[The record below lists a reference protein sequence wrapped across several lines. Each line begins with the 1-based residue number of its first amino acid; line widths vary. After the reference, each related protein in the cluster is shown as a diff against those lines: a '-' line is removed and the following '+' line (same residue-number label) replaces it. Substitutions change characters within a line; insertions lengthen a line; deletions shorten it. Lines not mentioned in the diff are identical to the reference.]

1 MKQILGIGGNKLL
14 VLFLACLFFVCAC
27 SKPDKKQETD
37 APVEEESDA
46 LYVIEEPTVP
56 QGVLVI
62 DGSLQVEKNGK
73 MEWKAAISAG
83 ETVDWTGEKK
93 EAILAYNNSKRNFYR
108 VMTELTKGVK
118 EEFWVQEYFIYGP
131 GKPAVIINDDAVLY
145 SRPDPGA
152 VERTGKVTL
161 PKYTFVALI
170 QDDDLTD
177 DFIPIAAQLGLASTT
192 ERWVKLKDI
201 SWEANVAEGIKLAR
215 KAASQPNVAAR
226 REMLTDAMARMSM
239 GSLSISP
246 LVRNDPALF
255 ELEFAGNLDLLAE
268 PQDYMVNTDSVNV
281 RDFPSISSNVVDQYN
296 TGKVV
301 TIMARS
307 KAKTTIKAKSEDE
320 EDMTGQWCR
329 TQNGSWI
336 FSYFLSTIQLGDRGT
351 PREYW
356 D

>member
-1 MKQILGIGGNKLL
+1 MKQILGIGGNKLF

-27 SKPDKKQETD
+27 NKSDKKQEPD
-37 APVEEESDA
+37 ALPEEEA
-46 LYVIEEPTVP
+46 ETFVIEEPTVP

-62 DGSLQVEKNGK
+62 DGSLQVEKGGK

-108 VMTELTKGVK
+108 VQAELTKGVK
-118 EEFWVQEYFIYGP
+118 EDFWVQEYFIYGP

-161 PKYTFVALI
+161 PKYTFVAMI
-170 QDDDLTD
+170 QDDDVTD
-177 DFIPIAAQLGLASTT
+177 DFIPIGAQLGLASTT

-201 SWEANVAEGIKLAR
+201 SWDPSVAEGIKLAR

-226 REMLTDAMARMSM
+226 REMLADAMAKMSR
-239 GSLSISP
+239 GSLSIPP

-255 ELEFAGNLDLLAE
+255 ELEFANNLEVLS
-268 PQDYMVNTDSVNV
+268 PQKDFMVNTDSVNV
-281 RDFPSISSNVVDQYN
+281 RDFPSITSNVVDQYN
-296 TGKVV
+296 SGKVV
-301 TIMARS
+301 TITARS
-307 KAKTTIKAKSEDE
+307 KNRTTIKATSEDG

-329 TQNGSWI
+329 TQDGTWI
-336 FSYFLSTIQLGDRGT
+336 FSFFLSTFERGGDRG
-351 PREYW
+351 PGDYW